1 MLHRVPVKVSAAVLA
16 SAACMLVATAPAYA
30 AANPRNH
37 GHHYGQL
44 KHPKHHPVP
53 SPNPQPNPQP
63 TPKPVP
69 GPASKPVTV
78 NLSRTVSKGVTDA
91 LPVVALSPAA
101 TTQPDQTITL
111 LPTSVPTDPLWWLIL
126 TLLPALAVL
135 LFIALRGIAL
145 RLMRRLASGKQLAAA
160 PAAL

>member
-16 SAACMLVATAPAYA
+16 PPACMLVATAPAYP

-53 SPNPQPNPQP
+53 SPNPQP

-69 GPASKPVTV
+69 GPAAKPVTV
-78 NLSRTVSKGVTDA
+78 NLSRTVDKGVTDA

-101 TTQPDQTITL
+101 AAQPDQTITL

-145 RLMRRLASGKQLAAA
+145 RVMRRPASGKQLAAA
-160 PAAL
+160 PATL